1 MRTTDPGIAPRLL
14 AGFASLMILVAGN
27 VAMAG
32 DRVFPYRCYQKK
44 LANALTVI
52 VIPMASHGLVTYFS
66 IVRTGSR
73 DEVEPGKSGFAH
85 FFEHMMFRGTKQCP
99 QPVYQ
104 RIVGGMGAHINAFTT
119 DDFTAFHLSFAKEDL
134 EQVAKIESDRFQHL
148 CYEKAAFQT
157 EAGAVYGEYRKNITQ
172 PFALLEEKLSDL
184 AYVAHPYKH
193 TTIGFEADIKRMPEA
208 YEYSLSFF
216 RRFYRPENVVL
227 LIAGDVEV
235 GPAFAVIQ
243 KYYSPW
249 KTGYVAPQIPQEPPQ
264 TAPRSAEVAYPGA
277 TLPLLTIAYHG
288 DRFDPANRDYVAAL
302 LLGDLAFGST
312 SAIHKRL
319 VIHQQKVE
327 FIEADIPM
335 NRDPSLFSV
344 TAMVKSAA
352 DVSGVRDA
360 IDRTLEEFKTKA
372 VDEKRL
378 QAIKRQKKYAFLME
392 LDSPEKVTQSLARI
406 VALTGGVEAVD
417 QLYAA
422 YQQVTAADIRQAARK
437 YFDSQ
442 RRTVVVLKG
451 VGSRRE

>member
-1 MRTTDPGIAPRLL
+1 MRIIAQVIVPRLL
-14 AGFASLMILVAGN
+14 AGFASLVILLAGN
-27 VAMAG
+27 VAAAG
-32 DRVFPYRCYQKK
+32 DKVFPYRYYQKK
-44 LANALTVI
+44 LPNALTVI

-85 FFEHMMFRGTKQCP
+85 FFEHMMFRGTKKYP

-134 EQVAKIESDRFQHL
+134 EKVAEIESDRFQNL
-148 CYEKAAFQT
+148 SYEKAAFQT

-193 TTIGFEADIKRMPEA
+193 TTIGFEADIQRMPEA
-208 YEYSLSFF
+208 YQYSLSFF

-227 LIAGDVEV
+227 LIVGDVEV
-235 GPAFAVIQ
+235 EPTLQVIER
-243 KYYSPW
+243 YYGGW
-249 KTGYVAPQIPQEPPQ
+249 KTGYVAPQIPREPPQ
-264 TAPRSAEVAYPGA
+264 IAPRSAEVVYPGA
-277 TLPLLTIAYHG
+277 TLPILTIAYHG
-288 DRFDPANRDYVAAL
+288 DRFDAANRDYVAAL
-302 LLGDLAFGST
+302 LLGDLAFGPT

-319 VIHQQKVE
+319 VIQQQKVE
-327 FIEADIPM
+327 FIEASIPM
-335 NRDPSLFSV
+335 NRDPSLFGV
-344 TAMVKSAA
+344 TAVVKSAA
-352 DVSGVRDA
+352 DVNAVRDA
-360 IDRTLEEFKTKA
+360 IDRTLEEFKTKP
-372 VDEKRL
+372 VDENRL
-378 QAIKRQKKYAFLME
+378 QDIKRQKKYAFLME
-392 LDSPEKVTQSLARI
+392 LDSPQKVTQALARI

-422 YQQVTAADIRQAARK
+422 YQQVTAADIRHAARK

-451 VGSRRE
+451 VGSRQ

>member
-1 MRTTDPGIAPRLL
+1 
-14 AGFASLMILVAGN
+14 MILVAGN
-27 VAMAG
+27 VATAG
-32 DRVFPYRCYQKK
+32 DKVFPYRYYNKT
-44 LANALTVI
+44 LPNDLRVI

-85 FFEHMMFRGTKQCP
+85 FFEHMMFRGTKKYP
-99 QPVYQ
+99 QAAYQ
-104 RIVGGMGAHINAFTT
+104 RIVAGMGAHANAFTT

-134 EQVAKIESDRFQHL
+134 AKVAEIESDRFQNL
-148 CYEKAAFQT
+148 SYENAAFQT

-172 PFALLEEKLSDL
+172 PFAQLEEKLSDR

-208 YEYSLSFF
+208 YEYSLTFF
-216 RRFYRPENVVL
+216 RRYYRPENVVL
-227 LIAGDVEV
+227 LIVGDVEV
-235 GPAFAVIQ
+235 APTFDVIE
-243 KYYSPW
+243 KYYGGW
-249 KTGYVAPQIPQEPPQ
+249 KTGYVAPQIPREPPQ
-264 TAPRSAEVAYPGA
+264 TAPRSAEVSYPGA
-277 TLPLLTIAYHG
+277 TLPVLTIAYHG
-288 DRFDPANRDYVAAL
+288 DRFDAANRDYVAAL

-344 TAMVKSAA
+344 TAVVESAA
-352 DVSGVRDA
+352 DLNSVRDA
-360 IDRTLEEFKTKA
+360 IDRTLEDFKTKP

-378 QAIKRQKKYAFLME
+378 QDIKRQKKYAFLME
-392 LDSPEKVTQSLARI
+392 LDSPEKVTQALARI
-406 VALTGGVEAVD
+406 IALTGGVAAVD

-422 YQQVTAADIRQAARK
+422 YQQVTAADIQRAARK
-437 YFDSQ
+437 YFDPQ
-442 RRTVVVLKG
+442 QRTVVVLKG
-451 VGSRRE
+451 VGGRE